1 MLACFRD
8 FGVEL
13 NDVDVNLLRVK
24 PCHAA
29 SSWDVFSRSTSAM
42 PVWFKPPLNTCWDE
56 VVVAIGSAQASWEAN
71 NPWTAEERLGMI
83 EAWSA
88 EQGLELTVVTI
99 EDINDPPNWVE
110 HATNIHG
117 TGTLVTSDGPTMDL
131 YRAAGWDVH
140 EVALSERETLEGWRV
155 RQTVRMLS
163 TVMDDE
169 ASRTV
174 LAPSVP
180 SAIIEWLIDN
190 DAMFRCSTFETGV
203 HAG

>member
-1 MLACFRD
+1 
-8 FGVEL
+8 
-13 NDVDVNLLRVK
+13 
-24 PCHAA
+24 
-29 SSWDVFSRSTSAM
+29 
-42 PVWFKPPLNTCWDE
+42 
-56 VVVAIGSAQASWEAN
+56 
-71 NPWTAEERLGMI
+71 MI
-83 EAWSA
+83 ETWAA
-88 EQGLELTVVTI
+88 HEEVQLTVVQI

-110 HATNIHG
+110 HATKAHG

-140 EVALSERETLEGWRV
+140 EVALTERETLEGWRV

-169 ASRTV
+169 ANRTV
-174 LAPSVP
+174 LAASVP
-180 SAIIEWLIDN
+180 SSVIEWLIEH

>member
-1 MLACFRD
+1 MWNPTLGEVMPRCIVLGRFQPFHLGHA
-8 FGVEL
+8 GLIQAAVE
-13 NDVDVNLLRVK
+13 
-24 PCHAA
+24 HAGG
-29 SSWDVFSRSTSAM
+29 
-42 PVWFKPPLNTCWDE
+42 DE
-56 VVVAIGSAQASWEAN
+56 VVIAIGSAGAAWEAN
-71 NPWTAEERLGMI
+71 NPWTADERQAMI
-83 EAWSA
+83 EAWA
-88 EQGLELTVVTI
+88 DHQGHDVTVVQV

-110 HATNIHG
+110 HATKTHG

-180 SAIIEWLIDN
+180 SAVIEWLIDN

>member
-1 MLACFRD
+1 MLNRTLGETMPRCIVLGRFQPFHLGHA
-8 FGVEL
+8 GLVQAAVE
-13 NDVDVNLLRVK
+13 
-24 PCHAA
+24 HAA
-29 SSWDVFSRSTSAM
+29 G
-42 PVWFKPPLNTCWDE
+42 DE
-56 VVVAIGSAQASWEAN
+56 VVVAIGSAQAGWEAN
-71 NPWTAEERLGMI
+71 NPWTAEERQAMI
-83 EAWSA
+83 EVWSA
-88 EQGLELTVVTI
+88 EQGLELTVVAV
-99 EDINDPPNWVE
+99 EDINDPPNWVD
-110 HATNIHG
+110 HATNAHG

-180 SAIIEWLIDN
+180 SAVIEWLIDN

>member
-1 MLACFRD
+1 MTRCIVLGRFQPFHLGHAGLVKAAVEHANG
-8 FGVEL
+8 GV
-13 NDVDVNLLRVK
+13 
-24 PCHAA
+24 
-29 SSWDVFSRSTSAM
+29 
-42 PVWFKPPLNTCWDE
+42 
-56 VVVAIGSAQASWEAN
+56 VVVAIGSAQAGWEAN
-71 NPWTAEERLGMI
+71 NPWTADERQAMI
-83 EAWSA
+83 AAWA
-88 EQGLELTVVTI
+88 ENEGLEIEVVQI
-99 EDINDPPNWVE
+99 EDINDPPNWVK
-110 HATNIHG
+110 HATQTHR
-117 TGTLVTSDGPTMDL
+117 TGTLVTSDGPTVEL

-174 LAPSVP
+174 LAASVP
-180 SAIIEWLIDN
+180 AAVIEWLIEN

>member
-1 MLACFRD
+1 MNRCIVLGRFQP
-8 FGVEL
+8 FHLG
-13 NDVDVNLLRVK
+13 
-24 PCHAA
+24 HAA
-29 SSWDVFSRSTSAM
+29 LVEAAVEHADGGQ
-42 PVWFKPPLNTCWDE
+42 
-56 VVVAIGSAQASWEAN
+56 VVVAIGSAQAGWEAN
-71 NPWTAEERLGMI
+71 NPWTADERQAMI
-83 EAWSA
+83 EAWAAQS
-88 EQGLELTVVTI
+88 GHSLSVVHI
-99 EDINDPPNWVE
+99 DDINDPPNWVE
-110 HATNIHG
+110 HARNAHG

-180 SAIIEWLIDN
+180 SAVIEWLIDN

>member
-1 MLACFRD
+1 MPRCIVLGRFQPFHLGHA
-8 FGVEL
+8 GLIQAAVE
-13 NDVDVNLLRVK
+13 
-24 PCHAA
+24 HA
-29 SSWDVFSRSTSAM
+29 
-42 PVWFKPPLNTCWDE
+42 KGDE
-56 VVVAIGSAQASWEAN
+56 VVVAIGSSQAAWEAN
-71 NPWTAEERLGMI
+71 NPWTADERQAMI
-83 EAWSA
+83 EAWA
-88 EQGLELTVVTI
+88 VEQGMALTIVQV
-99 EDINDPPNWVE
+99 EDINDPPNWVN
-110 HATNIHG
+110 HATETHG
-117 TGTLVTSDGPTMDL
+117 TGTLVTSDGPTMSL

-140 EVALSERETLEGWRV
+140 EVGLSERETLEGWRV

-180 SAIIEWLIDN
+180 SAVIEWLIEN

>member
-1 MLACFRD
+1 MPRCIVLGRFQPFHFGHAGLVLAA
-8 FGVEL
+8 VQ
-13 NDVDVNLLRVK
+13 
-24 PCHAA
+24 HAEGG
-29 SSWDVFSRSTSAM
+29 
-42 PVWFKPPLNTCWDE
+42 E
-56 VVVAIGSAQASWEAN
+56 VVVAIGSAQAGWEAD
-71 NPWTAEERLGMI
+71 NPWTAEERQAMI
-83 EAWSA
+83 EAWA
-88 EQGLELTVVTI
+88 TEQSVELTVVQV

-110 HATNIHG
+110 HATKAHG

-131 YRAAGWDVH
+131 YRAAGWNVH

-180 SAIIEWLIDN
+180 PAVIEWLIEA

>member
-1 MLACFRD
+1 MPRCIVLGRFQPFHLGHA
-8 FGVEL
+8 GLVQAAVE
-13 NDVDVNLLRVK
+13 
-24 PCHAA
+24 HAA
-29 SSWDVFSRSTSAM
+29 G
-42 PVWFKPPLNTCWDE
+42 DE
-56 VVVAIGSAQASWEAN
+56 VVVAIGSAQAAWEAN
-71 NPWTAEERLGMI
+71 NPWTAEERQAMI
-83 EAWSA
+83 EAWA
-88 EQGLELTVVTI
+88 ADQDLELTVVTV

-110 HATNIHG
+110 HATNSHG

-140 EVALSERETLEGWRV
+140 EVGLSERETLEGWRV

-180 SAIIEWLIDN
+180 SAVIEWLIDN

>member
-1 MLACFRD
+1 MTRCIVLGRFQPFHLGHAGLVKAAVEHANG
-8 FGVEL
+8 GV
-13 NDVDVNLLRVK
+13 
-24 PCHAA
+24 
-29 SSWDVFSRSTSAM
+29 
-42 PVWFKPPLNTCWDE
+42 
-56 VVVAIGSAQASWEAN
+56 VVVAIGSAQAGWEAN
-71 NPWTAEERLGMI
+71 NPWTADERQAMI
-83 EAWSA
+83 AAWA
-88 EQGLELTVVTI
+88 ENEGLEIEVVQI
-99 EDINDPPNWVE
+99 EDINDPPNWVK
-110 HATNIHG
+110 HATQTHG
-117 TGTLVTSDGPTMDL
+117 TGTLVTSDGPTVEL

-174 LAPSVP
+174 LAASVP
-180 SAIIEWLIDN
+180 APVIEWLIEN

>member
-1 MLACFRD
+1 MSNPTSGETMPRCIVLGRFQPFHLGHA
-8 FGVEL
+8 GLIQAAVE
-13 NDVDVNLLRVK
+13 
-24 PCHAA
+24 HAEG
-29 SSWDVFSRSTSAM
+29 
-42 PVWFKPPLNTCWDE
+42 DE
-56 VVVAIGSAQASWEAN
+56 VVVAIGSSQAAWEAN
-71 NPWTAEERLGMI
+71 NPWTADERQAMI
-83 EAWSA
+83 EAWA
-88 EQGLELTVVTI
+88 VEQGMALTIVQV
-99 EDINDPPNWVE
+99 EDINDPPNWVN
-110 HATNIHG
+110 HATETHG

-140 EVALSERETLEGWRV
+140 EVGLSERETLEGWRV

-180 SAIIEWLIDN
+180 SAVIEWLIEN